1 MIADIDFVS
10 LIERFGVTLTFLVF
24 LVWCVYR
31 GGSWVGVNIL
41 LPLHQRHMLFIDRL
55 ESGIGEVTKAQ
66 TDSMKILTE
75 ILSQTKELEALHRKV
90 SHD

>member
-1 MIADIDFVS
+1 MLAELDIVS
-10 LIERFGVTLTFLVF
+10 LVEKFGITLTFLVF

-55 ESGIGEVTKAQ
+55 EAGIGELTSAQ
-66 TDSMKILTE
+66 TESMKILTQ
-75 ILSQTKELEALHRKV
+75 ILQQTKELEALHRK
-90 SHD
+90 D